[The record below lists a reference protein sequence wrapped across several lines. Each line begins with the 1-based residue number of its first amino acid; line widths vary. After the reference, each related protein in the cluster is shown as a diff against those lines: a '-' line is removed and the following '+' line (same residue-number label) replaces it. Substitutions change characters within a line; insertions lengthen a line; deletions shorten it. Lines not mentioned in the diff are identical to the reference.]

1 VDHETYLAHI
11 VEQAEAMRQAAVA
24 AGPSAPAPTCP
35 KWTVMDLVAHQAGV
49 HNMAAEALT
58 RTAADGRPE
67 RATLPEDWDELL
79 TWWDEQR
86 AVLLARLAENDP
98 AKQVWGFIPE
108 LASVGWWARRQ
119 AHETAIHRLD
129 AEHARSEKVPTLLF
143 ESEFAADG
151 IAEVLSI
158 SEFRARMKRP
168 EVIVE
173 GTLLLHAAD
182 AGKAWVVHA
191 EGGVVT
197 AGPVEDSATDAD
209 ASLVGTADAVYRAA
223 WKRPSSAIATGRTEL
238 LQVINGG

>member
-1 VDHETYLAHI
+1 
-11 VEQAEAMRQAAVA
+11 
-24 AGPSAPAPTCP
+24 
-35 KWTVMDLVAHQAGV
+35 
-49 HNMAAEALT
+49 
-58 RTAADGRPE
+58 
-67 RATLPEDWDELL
+67 
-79 TWWDEQR
+79 
-86 AVLLARLAENDP
+86 
-98 AKQVWGFIPE
+98 
-108 LASVGWWARRQ
+108 
-119 AHETAIHRLD
+119 LD

-191 EGGVVT
+191 EGGVVM